1 MEQDQCQSL
10 VAASWLSVSFAEQVL
25 GFLDEGLASHF
36 SSAFTWYKGTTAFT
50 TLESASF
57 RTGKACPAPSSSS
70 TPRISFASM
79 RGFFLTCGLFAGASI
94 LCAVG
99 LHMRRVV
106 ANRRP
111 VKAVEDGEKATRAE
125 AAAAE
130 VV

>member
-25 GFLDEGLASHF
+25 GFLEEGLAYNF

-57 RTGKACPAPSSSS
+57 RTGKSCPAPSAS
-70 TPRISFASM
+70 TTARISFTSM
-79 RGFFLTCGLFAGASI
+79 RGFFLTCGLFAGAAI
-94 LCAVG
+94 LCAIG
-99 LHMRRVV
+99 LHVRRMM
-106 ANRRP
+106 ATRLP
-111 VKAVEDGEKATRAE
+111 VKAGEKATRAE